1 MDWIRVDGNLPGH
14 PKVTRLAELLC
25 VPQATAVG
33 YVVMLWCWA
42 VQYAPEGGP
51 VTAAVCSVCV
61 RGGHG
66 DKRVTRRVARLYD
79 AFLESGVIDPDGMLH
94 DWHVYQG
101 AIVEKRERDRE
112 HARKSR
118 DRRASVARSSAGNR
132 ATVATHETRRDVRDE
147 TRRDVV
153 PPLDDDDETV
163 VVVPPQA
170 GGTAA
175 TTISDKPEF
184 PPDDPEPEDFPPNPD
199 PEAIPEP
206 EANANPWHPDDEE
219 AFGRRDKPHPRWQDY
234 IEVHM
239 AIKAPAPWPRFWDWV
254 DQDSKRRANAP
265 PVRIF
270 QRVTNPVHEEGPLDG
285 AGGAHAK
292 AG

>member
-1 MDWIRVDGNLPGH
+1 VDWIRVDGNLPGH

-79 AFLESGVIDPDGMLH
+79 AFRESAVIDSDGMLH

-118 DRRASVARSSAGNR
+118 ERRATVARLNADSS

-147 TRRDVV
+147 VLVERD
-153 PPLDDDDETV
+153 
-163 VVVPPQA
+163 
-170 GGTAA
+170 AA
-175 TTISDKPEF
+175 TTTTESELPPEV
-184 PPDDPEPEDFPPNPD
+184 DPLPGKFTRPTLEDLRAHIAEKHYTFT
-199 PEAIPEP
+199 A
-206 EANANPWHPDDEE
+206 E
-219 AFGRRDKPHPRWQDY
+219 AFFAYYTANGWKVGRNAMKDWRAACVTWQGRELPRPAVTSKLPTLCRDCKQPMTK
-234 IEVHM
+234 IETM
-239 AIKAPAPWPRFWDWV
+239 EGTTC
-254 DQDSKRRANAP
+254 RACREDHG
-265 PVRIF
+265 V
-270 QRVTNPVHEEGPLDG
+270 
-285 AGGAHAK
+285 
-292 AG
+292 